1 MKTNEK
7 NIFTFVTETI
17 ERRLIM
23 SKVKIGVIGCG
34 MISEVY
40 MNNITKRFGN
50 MELTACADLVDAAA
64 EKRAEQFGIRA
75 CTVEELLA
83 DPEIEIVLN
92 LTIPQAHAE
101 VSRQALEAGKNV
113 YSEKPLAVDF
123 EEGEEL
129 ISYAQSHKLLIG
141 SAPDTFLGDGLQQV
155 RKLLDEGKIGRPFAA
170 QAFMMSRGP
179 EHFHP
184 NPAFFYQKGAGPLLD
199 WGPYYLTALVA
210 LFGPVVKV
218 TGAGKN
224 PIPERKVLS
233 EKSEKYGQTFHVEVP
248 TYITSIL
255 EFANGMLVTLTL
267 TFDLQNRYPEAHLP
281 YIQIYGTE
289 GVLNVPDVNQFAG
302 PIQIRKDGK
311 EEQEI
316 PVEGA
321 FVENCRGMGLAD
333 MAHALRTG
341 ENFRTE
347 GNLGLHVTE
356 IMQGILKSMDTG
368 ESYRMKST
376 CEQPR
381 LLPEGMPRE
390 MYRN

>member
-1 MKTNEK
+1 
-7 NIFTFVTETI
+7 
-17 ERRLIM
+17 M

-40 MNNITKRFGN
+40 MKNISERFGN
-50 MELTACADLVDAAA
+50 LELIACADLVPEAA
-64 EKRAEQFGIRA
+64 KRRAEQFGIRA
-75 CTVEELLA
+75 ATVEELLA

-92 LTIPQAHAE
+92 LTIPQAHAT

-123 EEGEEL
+123 AEGEKL
-129 ISYAQSHKLLIG
+129 VAYAHSHKLLIG

-155 RKLLDEGKIGRPFAA
+155 RKLLDAGEIGKPFAA

-199 WGPYYLTALVA
+199 WGPYYLTTLVA
-210 LFGPVVKV
+210 LFDPVVKV
-218 TGAGKN
+218 TGAGRN
-224 PIPERKVLS
+224 PMPERKVLS
-233 EKSEKYGQTFHVEVP
+233 QKSEKYGQTFPVEVP

-255 EFANGMLVTLTL
+255 EFADGMLVTLTL

-302 PIQIRKDGK
+302 PIQIRKDGG
-311 EEQEI
+311 EEREI
-316 PVEGA
+316 PVEGV
-321 FVENCRGMGLAD
+321 FCENCRGMGLAD
-333 MAHALRTG
+333 MAHALRSG
-341 ENFRTE
+341 EGFRTE

-356 IMQGILKSMDTG
+356 IMQGILTSMETG
-368 ESYRMKST
+368 TEYRMKST
-376 CEQPR
+376 CERPA
-381 LLPEGMPRE
+381 LLPQGITGE
-390 MYRN
+390 MYTE